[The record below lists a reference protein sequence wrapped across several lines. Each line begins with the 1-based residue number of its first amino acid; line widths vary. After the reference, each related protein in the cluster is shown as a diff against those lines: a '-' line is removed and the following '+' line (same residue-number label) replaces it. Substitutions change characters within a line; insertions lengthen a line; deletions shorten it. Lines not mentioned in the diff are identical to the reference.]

1 MTPLAFGLRSLITDL
16 VVAQEQSR
24 VTAWASYSTS
34 VSNILSLWAGS
45 FNLPQVLRVSSL
57 TQFQTL
63 SIISCLSLTAT
74 ISICLRTARER
85 NPNFDTTVT
94 EHRQPLGLRSALRS
108 IRQAYH
114 CTPTRIKQVFAVQVF
129 SWTAWF
135 PFLFY
140 MTSYVNTRY
149 ALSQL
154 QSFHGWKDVATLL
167 KSPATQVGSTA
178 LLMWTLVAF
187 LSTTILTR
195 VVCQPCITTA
205 LKEDVATTDPAL
217 CSMHTVWIYSHVLF
231 AACMLLTLVVKSWQ
245 GTVVL
250 VSLVGCSWAA
260 TQWIPHAIVGA
271 EISPRGK
278 DYSHYDVDADADE
291 VDELRKHRGAILGL
305 HNLAI
310 STPQIVAALASS
322 GIMRVMTE
330 MGSVEPAVW
339 TLRAASVPAMIAA
352 TLACRLG
359 EF

>member
-1 MTPLAFGLRSLITDL
+1 MTPLAFGLRSLFTDL

-45 FNLPQVLRVSSL
+45 FDLPQVLGVPSL
-57 TQFQTL
+57 TQFQAL
-63 SIISCLSLTAT
+63 SILACLSLTAT
-74 ISICLRTARER
+74 VSICLRTAREC
-85 NPNFDTTVT
+85 NPNFEATLA
-94 EHRQPLGLRSALRS
+94 EHRQPLGLGSVLRS
-108 IRQAYH
+108 IQQAYH
-114 CTPTRIKQVFAVQVF
+114 CTPTRIKQ
-129 SWTAWF
+129 
-135 PFLFY
+135 
-140 MTSYVNTRY
+140 
-149 ALSQL
+149 
-154 QSFHGWKDVATLL
+154 SFHGWTDVATLL

-178 LLMWTLVAF
+178 LLMWTLVSF
-187 LSTTILTR
+187 LSTTVLTR
-195 VVCQPCITTA
+195 LVRQPCTTTS
-205 LKEDVATTDPAL
+205 LTEDIATTDPAL

-271 EISPRGK
+271 EISPRRK
-278 DYSHYDVDADADE
+278 DYRLYDVDSDADADE

-322 GIMRVMTE
+322 GIMRIMTD

-339 TLRAASVPAMIAA
+339 TLRAASVPAMVAA
-352 TLACRLG
+352 TLAYRLG